1 MLVAHGILPD
11 QAAAEQ
17 DHRAAVHAL
26 EVNFVSAVSI
36 LTILAAYLEE
46 QGTGCLAVISSVAG
60 DRARAGNYVYGAAK
74 GGLATFL
81 AGLRRRLAGTGVS
94 VLTIKPGFVDTPMTR
109 HLPKNALYASAE
121 RVGGRIHRALV
132 AGRPDVLY
140 VPWYWRWIM
149 LVLRTLPEWLFRR
162 LRV

>member
-1 MLVAHGILPD
+1 
-11 QAAAEQ
+11 
-17 DHRAAVHAL
+17 
-26 EVNFVSAVSI
+26 
-36 LTILAAYLEE
+36 
-46 QGTGCLAVISSVAG
+46 
-60 DRARAGNYVYGAAK
+60 GNYVYGAAK